1 MSTLDSFYTSSEWI
15 KLVQVLKLERETDN
29 GIICEHCGKPIVKKY
44 DCIAHHIVELTED
57 NVTDPNV
64 ALNPKNII
72 LIHFKCHNEIHK
84 RYTGYV
90 RRNVFLVY
98 GAPCSGKTTWV
109 QNNASEDDLIIDV
122 DALWEAVTISDKYHK
137 NNKLRQNVLGLR
149 DALID
154 QVRTRLGQWSNA
166 YVIGGYPLRSD
177 RDRLCALLGARP
189 IFIQED
195 IATCKNRASSAFWSN
210 LIDEWFRD
218 FIE

>member
-1 MSTLDSFYTSSEWI
+1 M
-15 KLVQVLKLERETDN
+15 
-29 GIICEHCGKPIVKKY
+29 
-44 DCIAHHIVELTED
+44 
-57 NVTDPNV
+57 
-64 ALNPKNII
+64 
-72 LIHFKCHNEIHK
+72 
-84 RYTGYV
+84 
-90 RRNVFLVY
+90 
-98 GAPCSGKTTWV
+98 

-137 NNKLRQNVLGLR
+137 NHKLRQNVLGLR

-177 RDRLCALLGARP
+177 RDRLCTLLGARP

-195 IATCKNRASSAFWSN
+195 IETCKNRASSAFWSN